1 MKKQHIQKNNDND
14 DSKNK
19 FIHHLSLIVKNY
31 VNSSYRIPISNWAV
45 SVNGKEILGMN
56 YV

>member
-31 VNSSYRIPISNWAV
+31 VNSS
-45 SVNGKEILGMN
+45 
-56 YV
+56 